1 MIGNISNDEGHKSEY
16 GGADEIRNINR
27 MEHNSEH
34 NRDMRT
40 SE

>member
-16 GGADEIRNINR
+16 GGVDELRNINW

-34 NRDMRT
+34 NVDIRT
-40 SE
+40 NE